1 MNFFCS
7 ACFLIRIVFVKLLK
21 DIVTNTAWSK
31 HYKKQYKY
39 KDELKIYDY
48 DNMSSFPKK

>member
-1 MNFFCS
+1 MLIYFYIAVFSLYMSFFCS

-31 HYKKQYKY
+31 YYKKQYKY
-39 KDELKIYDY
+39 KT
-48 DNMSSFPKK
+48 N